1 MTVRYP
7 ERIALAN
14 LPTEIE
20 KLEKLSA
27 ELGGPQVY
35 IKRDDLTESVASGNK
50 IRKLEFVV
58 ADALEKGAD
67 TLVTCGWS
75 HSNHARATA
84 VIAAKLGLNAVLLL
98 RGEEPGQ
105 YRGNLLLDK
114 LVGAEIRFLTLE
126 EYERRDEIMEQVAEE
141 LKKKEHI
148 AYLIPSGATD
158 EIGVWGY
165 IKAAQEIKEQLEERA
180 LEIDAVVTAVG
191 TGGTLAGLL
200 LGKELFELDTAI
212 YGINVDEDAEY
223 FRDRIYELTERWQ
236 RRYDVN
242 IGLSKGDIELID
254 GYAGVGYGLSQREEQ
269 QVIRWVARKEGI
281 ILDPVYTGKA
291 MHGLIEEIEK
301 GRFKRGQNILFIH
314 TGGIFGLL
322 GASEEFEL

>member
-1 MTVRYP
+1 MSVRYP